1 MNLNYNQ
8 LLSPFLPSPIPSTAH
23 LSAAPRRGKIMRTLL
38 LFLNLFILTGC
49 NESNQPKNA
58 PQKPSKAP
66 TEAPVA
72 QLKEEHVAA
81 DFANLLAPLIDPEK
95 LDTLKGKRAA
105 TPRLRKACYW
115 LQMAHM
121 SGFDAGEIID
131 QAHAQTGPH
140 EPNRAKAQR
149 DSLIRNRVIL
159 ERLGCIDEAGMIK
172 LRKGNAPT
180 ITKGPYA
187 GEIVTG
193 DHIIPRSI
201 CPELD
206 NTLYNLEMMP
216 LTLNQRKSAKIGQR
230 QIDLGRRWNQ
240 DGLLSYA
247 GLKAVLEEAND

>member
-1 MNLNYNQ
+1 MRAFKW
-8 LLSPFLPSPIPSTAH
+8 LLT
-23 LSAAPRRGKIMRTLL
+23 L
-38 LFLNLFILTGC
+38 LFLVGC
-49 NESNQPKNA
+49 KESTQPHNV
-58 PQKPSKAP
+58 PQKPSETP
-66 TEAPVA
+66 TEASVER
-72 QLKEEHVAA
+72 LKEDHVAA
-81 DFANLLAPLIDPEK
+81 DFANFLAPLIDPSK

-115 LQMAHM
+115 LQMAHT

-140 EPNRAKAQR
+140 EPKRAKAQR

-159 ERLGCIDEAGMIK
+159 ERLGCIDEAAMIK

-193 DHIIPRSI
+193 DHIIPRSV

-206 NTLYNLEMMP
+206 NALYNLEMMP

-230 QIDLGRRWNQ
+230 QIDL
-240 DGLLSYA
+240 S
-247 GLKAVLEEAND
+247 

>member
-1 MNLNYNQ
+1 MQPLYWILSLCILCSCKDDQQ
-8 LLSPFLPSPIPSTAH
+8 L
-23 LSAAPRRGKIMRTLL
+23 
-38 LFLNLFILTGC
+38 
-49 NESNQPKNA
+49 SNT
-58 PQKPSKAP
+58 PQKPSEAP
-66 TEAPVA
+66 TEVPVA

-81 DFANLLAPLIDPEK
+81 DFANLLAPLIDPAK

-115 LQMAHM
+115 LQMAHI

-140 EPNRAKAQR
+140 EPKRAKAQR
-149 DSLIRNRVIL
+149 ASLIRNRLIL
-159 ERLGCIDEAGMIK
+159 ERLGCVDEAGMIK

-193 DHIIPRSI
+193 DHIIPRSV

-206 NTLYNLEMMP
+206 NALYNLEMMP
-216 LTLNQRKSAKIGQR
+216 LTLNQRKGAKVTQR
-230 QIDLGRRWNQ
+230 QIDLAKRWNK
-240 DGLLSYA
+240 DGLLSDA
-247 GLKAVLEEAND
+247 GLKAVWAGH

>member
-1 MNLNYNQ
+1 
-8 LLSPFLPSPIPSTAH
+8 
-23 LSAAPRRGKIMRTLL
+23 MRTLL
-38 LFLNLFILTGC
+38 LFLSLFILTAC
-49 NESNQPKNA
+49 KDT
-58 PQKPSKAP
+58 PSGNTP
-66 TEAPVA
+66 REAPVEA
-72 QLKEEHVAA
+72 FNASEYTTV
-81 DFANLLAPLIDPEK
+81 LAPLIDPAK

-149 DSLIRNRVIL
+149 ESLIRNRVIL

-193 DHIIPRSI
+193 DHIIPRSV

-206 NTLYNLEMMP
+206 TLSTAL
-216 LTLNQRKSAKIGQR
+216 R
-230 QIDLGRRWNQ
+230 
-240 DGLLSYA
+240 
-247 GLKAVLEEAND
+247 